1 MRALIYGIS
10 GQDGAYL
17 AKFLLDRNYEVW
29 GASRDV
35 VNARFWRLE
44 YVGVLSKVH
53 LISASL
59 GDFRSVLNSLALSQP
74 DEVYNL
80 AGQSSVALSFEQPV
94 ETIESVS
101 TGTLNLLEAIRFFN
115 KDIKLYNAAS
125 SECFGDIKSARAN
138 EETPFH
144 PRSPYAIAKSAAF
157 WLVSNYREAW
167 GLFACNGILF
177 NHESPLRGE
186 RFVTRKV
193 ISGVAAILRGSK
205 EKLRLGNT
213 DVSRDWGWAPEYVQA
228 MWLIMQHSKPEDFV
242 IATGET
248 HSLGE
253 FVECAFQT
261 AGLNSGEFLE
271 RDLSLLRPTDMS
283 MSFADPGKAARVLNW
298 KAQIKMNDIVRL
310 MLEAELARSRPSSA

>member
-17 AKFLLDRNYEVW
+17 AKYLLDRGYEVW

-35 VNARFWRLE
+35 ANARFWRLE
-44 YVGVLSKVH
+44 YVGVLNRVH

-59 GDFRSVLNSLALSQP
+59 GDFRSVLNSLAASRP
-74 DEVYNL
+74 DEIYNL

-125 SECFGDIKSARAN
+125 SECFGDIKSARAT

-157 WLVSNYREAW
+157 WLVANYREAW

-193 ISGVAAILRGSK
+193 VSGVAGILRGSK
-205 EKLRLGNT
+205 EKLRLGNI
-213 DVSRDWGWAPEYVQA
+213 DISRDWGWAPEYVEA
-228 MWLIMQHSKPEDFV
+228 MWRIMQCSQADDFV

-248 HSLGE
+248 HSLRE
-253 FVECAFQT
+253 FVECAFQA
-261 AGLNSGEFLE
+261 AGLDGDGLFEC
-271 RDLSLLRPTDMS
+271 DPSLLRPADMS

-298 KAQIKMNDIVRL
+298 KAQVKMKDVVRL
-310 MLEAELARSRPSSA
+310 MLEAELVRSLSSG